1 MQGRLQ
7 QSQAVLS
14 NFTELLIKILKIQME
29 TEGFCFDRYLCYH
42 VITALIKLYHENVS
56 L

>member
-14 NFTELLIKILKIQME
+14 NFTELYILIKILKIQME
-29 TEGFCFDRYLCYH
+29 TEGFCFDIF
-42 VITALIKLYHENVS
+42 VIISSQHL
-56 L
+56 